1 MSHKVI
7 VAIFK
12 PKIGL
17 IDELHRRLLEGAK
30 LSLNEPGVIKYTV
43 NFNQEENYFLN
54 IEVYMSNEAFKE
66 HLEKDYVKNFI
77 NDFPNLLSE
86 DLTLFETSPK
96 IYTDSIKGNL

>member
-17 IDELHRRLLEGAK
+17 KDELHKRLLEGAK

-43 NFNQEENYFLN
+43 NFNEEENYFLN
-54 IEVYMSNEAFKE
+54 IEVYKSNEAFQE

-77 NDFPNLLSE
+77 KDFPNLLSE
-86 DLTLFETSPK
+86 DLILFETRPEIFSE
-96 IYTDSIKGNL
+96 SIKGNL